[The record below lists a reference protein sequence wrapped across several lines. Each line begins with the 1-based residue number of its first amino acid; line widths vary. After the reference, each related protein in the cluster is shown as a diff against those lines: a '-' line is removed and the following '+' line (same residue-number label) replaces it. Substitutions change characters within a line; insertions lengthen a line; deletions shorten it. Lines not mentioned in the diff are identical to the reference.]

1 MYQNISINY
10 FKLIIEEI
18 ILYQFQNFL
27 KKVNIGKF
35 LFLILTNLFFRILK
49 VKLVNML
56 IL

>member
-35 LFLILTNLFFRILK
+35 LFLILFNLFFRILK